1 MGIFNYIFIFL
12 LLSFGLIESKSGRS
26 RINGRGGP
34 PEEAQDL
41 FIRQVSSRPFILPF
55 QDGLVG
61 SSFFQLS
68 DNILVINEIMA
79 DPTPV
84 AGLPEREYLE
94 LFNCGSSP
102 VNLKNWILELGS
114 KQKTFPDLTVLPGG
128 FLLVVAPGGA
138 KELELFGKTIEI
150 SGFGVTNSGMVL
162 SLYDSG
168 KRLVDQVAY
177 LPGMHTKGF
186 GEGGFSLE
194 RIDPVRMCGQ
204 AVNWATTLSP
214 KGGTPGAVN
223 SIFASNPDHLP
234 PQVVSTTYKIDLP
247 LEIQF
252 NERVSIPVAV
262 NELLKEIP
270 DGIEVDSVK
279 LEQGNQILKIWFQP
293 LSVISGVNYSMVL
306 QGVKDECGN
315 GMADYLL
322 KYGYYLPERSDLLI
336 SEVLFNPYP
345 QGFDF
350 VEIYNN
356 CAHKVDLS
364 DLSLATRDELMGLK
378 QISSIA
384 LNQDFL
390 EAGAYLAVT
399 RSRAG
404 VVRFY
409 PSSWQYALL
418 EAEKFPSLSDESG
431 MVVLLGK
438 RQEVLDEMSYNDH
451 MHDPLISEKEGISLE
466 RVSFD
471 LPAARKENWHS
482 AAKSAGFATPGYKN
496 SSGTV
501 LDSTRQMVKID
512 PVIFSPNG
520 DQINDQLN
528 INLFLG
534 EPGWILNITILNC
547 AGRVVRNLANNLTTG
562 SSDVLVWD
570 GLGDDCQVVELGIYL
585 LNFSFFH
592 PSGKIH
598 KKRFTCVVTDH
609 L

>member
-1 MGIFNYIFIFL
+1 
-12 LLSFGLIESKSGRS
+12 
-26 RINGRGGP
+26 
-34 PEEAQDL
+34 
-41 FIRQVSSRPFILPF
+41 
-55 QDGLVG
+55 
-61 SSFFQLS
+61 
-68 DNILVINEIMA
+68 
-79 DPTPV
+79 V

-94 LFNCGSSP
+94 LFNGGSLP
-102 VNLKNWILELGS
+102 VNMKNWILELGS

-138 KELELFGKTIEI
+138 KELEFYGKTLEI

-162 SLYDSG
+162 TLYDSG
-168 KRLVDQVAY
+168 KKLVDQVAY

-194 RIDPVRMCGQ
+194 RIDPGRMCGQ
-204 AVNWATTLSP
+204 AANWATTLSSR
-214 KGGTPGAVN
+214 GGTPGAVN
-223 SIFASNPDHLP
+223 TIFASNPDHLP
-234 PQVVSTTYKIDLP
+234 PQVVSTNYKIDFP
-247 LEIQF
+247 LEVQF
-252 NERVSIPVAV
+252 NERVTIPAAV
-262 NELLKEIP
+262 NGLLKEIP

-279 LEQGNQILKIWFQP
+279 LEQGNQLLKIWFQP
-293 LSVISGVNYSMVL
+293 LSVISGVNYSMIL
-306 QGVKDECGN
+306 HGVADECGN

-345 QGFDF
+345 EGFDF

-364 DLSLATRDELMGLK
+364 DLFLATRDELMGLK
-378 QISSIA
+378 QITPIA

-390 EAGAYLAVT
+390 DAGAYLAVT
-399 RSRAG
+399 RSREG

-409 PSSWQYALL
+409 PLSWQYALL
-418 EAEKFPSLSDESG
+418 EAEKFPSLSDQSG
-431 MVVLLGK
+431 TVVLLGK
-438 RQEVLDEMSYNDH
+438 HQEVLDEMSYNDH

-471 LPAARKENWHS
+471 LPASRKENWHS

-496 SSGTV
+496 SSGAV

-520 DQINDQLN
+520 DQINDLLN
-528 INLFLG
+528 ISLVLG

-592 PSGKIH
+592 PSGKCH
-598 KKRFTCVVTDH
+598 KRRLTCVVTDH